1 MTCPNF
7 AFEKISEAKV
17 VSEIFCV
24 IQFIIGNRYGS
35 PSVFSHRSALHLYLC
50 QTKKEAGKSDFF
62 FVFFREI
69 ISWRTAVHD
78 GRL

>member
-1 MTCPNF
+1 MTCPDSVF
-7 AFEKISEAKV
+7 AKISEAKV

-62 FVFFREI
+62 FVFWQEI
-69 ISWRTAVHD
+69 ISWRTAVRD
-78 GRL
+78 VRL